1 MFPIKIENDSYTKFG
16 GKEVCYGN
24 VEEVNREKN
33 PSDIYTREI

>member
-1 MFPIKIENDSYTKFG
+1 VFPGKIESDGYAGFG

-24 VEEVNREKN
+24 VEEVNGEKN